1 MLKGVHRSAPDRLRR
16 RRLPITPSILRRLHS
31 VWSTP
36 PVTFN
41 NRMLWA
47 ASCLGFFGF
56 LRAGEF
62 TCPSLAAFSSD
73 MLAVQDVSVN
83 SPTDPQYLAVFLRS
97 SKTDIFGAGLHI
109 YLGRTGDL
117 LCPVAALLG
126 YLSIRPPSPGP
137 LFIFEDGSLS
147 RSLLVRRL
155 REALQSTGL
164 DTLSFNGH
172 SFRIGAAT
180 AAAQAGL
187 SDALI
192 KTLGRWKSSAYASYI
207 RSPRDSLLAVAP
219 ALART

>member
-1 MLKGVHRSAPDRLRR
+1 
-16 RRLPITPSILRRLHS
+16 
-31 VWSTP
+31 
-36 PVTFN
+36 
-41 NRMLWA
+41 
-47 ASCLGFFGF
+47 
-56 LRAGEF
+56 
-62 TCPSLAAFSSD
+62 
-73 MLAVQDVSVN
+73 MLAVQDVSVD
-83 SPTDPQYLAVFLRS
+83 SPTDPQYLAVFLCS

-137 LFIFEDGSLS
+137 LFIFEDGSSLS
-147 RSLLVRRL
+147 RSLLVRHL
-155 REALQSTGL
+155 REALQSMGL
-164 DTLSFNGH
+164 DTSSFNGH

-207 RSPRDSLLAVAP
+207 RSPRESLLTVAP
-219 ALART
+219 ALAWT